1 MNQKPANFILIV
13 DDNPTNLAVLAQ
25 TLKDGGYQVR
35 VAISGEN
42 ALKQIEQSKPVLVLL
57 DVMMPGINGFET
69 CRQLKAD
76 PLTAAI
82 PIIFMTALTDQ
93 AQKVAGLKLGA
104 VDYITKP
111 FQEEEIL
118 ARVRVHQQ
126 NSELLRSLQRR
137 NQELEKEISKRERS
151 EVLNR
156 KLENCIEVSTAV
168 LSDASEYF
176 QEAQSKVAKSEK
188 LSALGELVAGVA
200 HEINN
205 PIGCITN
212 NVEFV
217 AEHTQQL
224 LEHIACHQEILEAN
238 RDSINP
244 PDLNKVKQH
253 AEAIDLDYIAE
264 DFPELIQSMVTS
276 GDRIQAISQ
285 SLRTFARSDTTEKQP
300 YSLHEGLDG
309 TLLILRHRLRGDGTR
324 DGIRLKKDYG
334 DLSAI
339 SCYPGQ
345 INQVFMNILANA
357 IDAIDAKAAEK
368 NDASANGEVSN
379 LSTSEDYIPEIEIT
393 TLQTPE
399 KVIITITDNAG
410 GIPSAVQ
417 AKIFESQ
424 FTTKSAGKGTG
435 LGLSIAHQIVTQTH
449 QGNIECTSLV
459 GTGTTFKILLPANS
473 TSA

>member
-1 MNQKPANFILIV
+1 MNQQTTNFILIV

-25 TLKDGGYQVR
+25 TLKGGGHQVR

-42 ALKQIEQSKPVLVLL
+42 ALKQIAQSQPVLILL
-57 DVMMPGINGFET
+57 DVMMPGIDGFET

-76 PLTAAI
+76 PETANI
-82 PIIFMTALTDQ
+82 PVIFMTALMDRE
-93 AQKVAGLKLGA
+93 QKVTGLKLGA

-118 ARVRVHQQ
+118 ARVSVHQQ
-126 NSELLRSLQRR
+126 NSELLRSLQAR
-137 NQELEKEISKRERS
+137 NRDLEKEITKRERS

-168 LSDASEYF
+168 LSEASDYF
-176 QEAQSKVAKSEK
+176 QQAQEKVEKHEK

-224 LEHIACHQEILEAN
+224 IDHIACYQALLAAN
-238 RDSINP
+238 RDSIRP
-244 PDLNKVKQH
+244 PDLEKVEQH
-253 AEAIDLDYIAE
+253 AQNIDLDYIVE
-264 DFPELIQSMVTS
+264 DFPALIESMATS

-285 SLRTFARSDTTEKQP
+285 SLRTFARSDTTYKQP
-300 YSLHEGLDG
+300 YNLNEGLDG
-309 TLLILRHRLRGDGTR
+309 TLLILRHRLKGNGDCEDITVNKNYAELPE
-324 DGIRLKKDYG
+324 IN
-334 DLSAI
+334 
-339 SCYPGQ
+339 CHPGQ

-357 IDAIDAKAAEK
+357 IDAMD
-368 NDASANGEVSN
+368 SG
-379 LSTSEDYIPEIEIT
+379 LSPSGPPEISVT
-393 TLQTPE
+393 TAAKDDQ
-399 KVIITITDNAG
+399 VIITIVDNAG
-410 GIPSAVQ
+410 GMPASIQ
-417 AKIFESQ
+417 ERIFESQ

-435 LGLSIAHQIVTQTH
+435 LGLSIAHQIVTEVHDGT
-449 QGNIECTSLV
+449 IDCASVV
-459 GTGTTFKILLPANS
+459 GDGTTFSITLPIDEA
-473 TSA
+473 